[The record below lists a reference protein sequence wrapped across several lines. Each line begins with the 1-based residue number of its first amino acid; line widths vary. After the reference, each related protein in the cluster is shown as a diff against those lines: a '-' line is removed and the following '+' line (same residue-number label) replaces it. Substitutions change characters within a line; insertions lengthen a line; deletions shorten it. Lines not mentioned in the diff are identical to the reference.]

1 MATEYW
7 RDQVEHVIL
16 CTGDMIVDGI
26 TGNYGLLVERVK
38 KNVGYDGESNIYF
51 WKVTWSYDRSNY
63 RDAPNPD
70 WMEEDGLKMSIV
82 VGFYDLYNINKG
94 KF

>member
-7 RDQVEHVIL
+7 RDQIEHVIL

-38 KNVGYDGESNIYF
+38 KMLVMMVSLIF
-51 WKVTWSYDRSNY
+51 TS
-63 RDAPNPD
+63 
-70 WMEEDGLKMSIV
+70 
-82 VGFYDLYNINKG
+82 G
-94 KF
+94 K